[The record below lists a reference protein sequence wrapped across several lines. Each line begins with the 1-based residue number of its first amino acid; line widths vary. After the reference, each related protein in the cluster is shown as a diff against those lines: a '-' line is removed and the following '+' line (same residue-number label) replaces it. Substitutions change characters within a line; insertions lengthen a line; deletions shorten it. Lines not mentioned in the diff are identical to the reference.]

1 MARGRAHRGG
11 VGESATRAGDRIR
24 TGDLNLGKVALY
36 RLSYTRV
43 CCSLQPAACRA
54 GGVLPEPPVGF
65 EPTTAALRMR
75 CSTPELRWRAVARY
89 RLESGTTAVEPAGL
103 EPATS

>member
-1 MARGRAHRGG
+1 MLPA
-11 VGESATRAGDRIR
+11 VVQAGNRIR

-36 RLSYTRV
+36 QLSYTRV
-43 CCSLQPAACRA
+43 YYTRRLAATGSRK
-54 GGVLPEPPVGF
+54 PPVGF

-89 RLESGTTAVEPAGL
+89 RSWIRCDGVEPAGF